1 MVDLARLRIK
11 KLKETITQTRQN
23 SEILKKIN
31 EEIEDLDEQINEK
44 KRAPVSKSGNRTS
57 DSKLPKKRCISKNS
71 RTTKKLNLFAE
82 CWT

>member
-23 SEILKKIN
+23 SETLKKIN

-44 KRAPVSKSGNRTS
+44 KRAPVSK
-57 DSKLPKKRCISKNS
+57 KR
-71 RTTKKLNLFAE
+71 
-82 CWT
+82 